1 METGDKRG
9 HYREADYLEFAKF
22 NSYPKK
28 DREELY
34 GFATAKEFGAKY
46 DVGEVT
52 LSLWK
57 KEDKFWQIVDTH
69 RKRWFK
75 ERTPEVLL
83 SLYRTI
89 LKKGQASE
97 IALWLKY
104 IEEWTEK
111 MNIPNPIGLNVGT
124 VNINL
129 KMAQAISDLGE
140 NERAKMIA
148 ALEKAVDDPGKIL
161 QSKEDEHQDD
171 DNDIGQGSIEP

>member
-1 METGDKRG
+1 MKIEDGKPV
-9 HYREADYLEFAKF
+9 HYREADYLEFARF

-28 DREELY
+28 EREELY
-34 GFATAKEFGAKY
+34 GFATAKDFGAKY

-57 KEDKFWQIVDTH
+57 KEDNFWQIVDSH
-69 RKRWFK
+69 RKKWFK

-89 LKKGQASE
+89 LKKGNAAE

-111 MNIPNPIGLNVGT
+111 VNIPNPIGLNVGT

-129 KMAQAISDLGE
+129 KMAQAISGLGE
-140 NERAKMIA
+140 EERLKIIA
-148 ALEKAVDDPGKIL
+148 ALEKADGQLGQVKIL
-161 QSKEDEHQDD
+161 EIN
-171 DNDIGQGSIEP
+171 DNANNAGQGSLEP